1 MNSIGSIVIL
11 FVIFVILFQAMVSGI
26 SALEAFKEGAAEGLK
41 TTIQL
46 LPTLIGLITAIH
58 MLRASG
64 FFMILAS
71 ILQPITDFLHVPTDI
86 VPLMLLRPVSG
97 SGASAYVAD
106 LLQQYGPDSIIGCM
120 ASVLSASTDT
130 TFYAA
135 TVYLG
140 SVGIKKS
147 GWIFPAALLGDL
159 AAAISTIIFVPLL
172 LF

>member
-1 MNSIGSIVIL
+1 MSSIGSALIL
-11 FVIFVILFQAMVSGI
+11 FIVFTVLFISVFSGI

-71 ILQPITDFLHVPTDI
+71 ILQPITDFLHVPAEI

-106 LLQQYGPDSIIGCM
+106 LLQQYGPDSILGCM

-159 AAAISTIIFVPLL
+159 AAAISTIIFVPVL